1 VTTMENFYAR
11 IDALDGLDPQSREAA
26 ERALRADF
34 EAELAILV
42 LDMSGFSIRVRR
54 GGIIP
59 HLRRI
64 RRMQALAT
72 PVVKASGGS
81 VVKCEADNLVAVFPD
96 SRRAVEAA
104 LGIHDALAANPG
116 GPDPDD
122 VLSAGIG
129 IDFGRFLLIPG
140 KDAFGDTV
148 NVAHK
153 LGEDLARAGETL
165 VTDAMRLRLG
175 SAPDL
180 VTEPLAFSVSG
191 IELVAHRIT
200 RRPG

>member
-1 VTTMENFYAR
+1 MESFYAR
-11 IDALDGLDPQSREAA
+11 IDALDGLDPAAREQA
-26 ERALRADF
+26 ERRLKADY
-34 EAELAILV
+34 EAELAVLV
-42 LDMSGFSIRVRR
+42 LDLSGFSIRVRR
-54 GGIIP
+54 GGIVP

-72 PVVKASGGS
+72 PVVAASGGQ
-81 VVKCEADNLVAVFPD
+81 VVKCEADNILAVFPEP
-96 SRRAVEAA
+96 RRAVEAA
-104 LGIHDALAANPG
+104 LAIHDALAASPG

-129 IDFGRFLLIPG
+129 IDFGRFLHIPG
-140 KDAFGDTV
+140 QDAFGDPV

-165 VTDAMRLRLG
+165 VTDEARRRLG
-175 SAPDL
+175 DVPDL
-180 VTEPLAFSVSG
+180 VAEPLAFSVSG
-191 IELVAHRIT
+191 LELVAHRLS

>member
-1 VTTMENFYAR
+1 MEDFHAR
-11 IDALDGLDPQSREAA
+11 IDALDGLEPKAREEA
-26 ERALRADF
+26 ERRLRADF
-34 EAELAILV
+34 ETELAILV
-42 LDMSGFSIRVRR
+42 LDMSGFSVHVRR
-54 GGIIP
+54 GGIIA

-64 RRMQALAT
+64 RRMHALAA
-72 PVVKASGGS
+72 PVVRAAGGS
-81 VVKCEADNLVAVFPD
+81 LVKCEADNLVAVFPD

-104 LGIHDALAANPG
+104 LGIHDALATHPG
-116 GPDPDD
+116 GPSPDD

-140 KDAFGDTV
+140 KDAFGDPV

-165 VTDAMRLRLG
+165 ATDEARRRLG
-175 SAPDL
+175 DAPDL
-180 VTEPLAFSVSG
+180 LAEPVVFSVSG
-191 IELVAHRIT
+191 LELVAHRLT

>member
-1 VTTMENFYAR
+1 MESFHAR
-11 IDALDGLDPQSREAA
+11 IDALDGLDPAA
-26 ERALRADF
+26 RALAEERLREDY
-34 EAELAILV
+34 ETELAVLV
-42 LDMSGFSIRVRR
+42 VDLSGFSVRVRR

-64 RRMQALAT
+64 RRMQALAV
-72 PVVKASGGS
+72 PVVAAAGGEL
-81 VVKCEADNLVAVFPD
+81 VKCEADNILAVFPD
-96 SRRAVEAA
+96 ARRAVEAA
-104 LGIHDALAANPG
+104 LGIHDALAASPG

-129 IDFGRFLLIPG
+129 IDFGRFLYIPG
-140 KDAFGDTV
+140 QDAFGDAV

-165 VTDAMRLRLG
+165 LTDETRRRLG
-175 SAPDL
+175 DAPDL
-180 VTEPLAFSVSG
+180 TAEPLAFSVSG
-191 IELVAHRIT
+191 LELTAHRVA

>member
-1 VTTMENFYAR
+1 MEHFYAR
-11 IDALDGLDPQSREAA
+11 IDALDGLAA
-26 ERALRADF
+26 ESRAEAEARLRADY

-42 LDMSGFSIRVRR
+42 LDLSGFSIRVRR

-64 RRMQALAT
+64 RRMQSLAI
-72 PVVKASGGS
+72 PVVIDAGGTI
-81 VVKCEADNLVAVFPD
+81 VKCEADNLLAVFPD
-96 SRRAVEAA
+96 PGRAVEAA

-116 GPDPDD
+116 GPGPDD
-122 VLSAGIG
+122 ALSAGIG
-129 IDFGRFLLIPG
+129 IDYGRFLHIPG
-140 KDAFGDTV
+140 QDAFGDPV

-165 VTDAMRLRLG
+165 VTDEARRRLG
-175 SAPDL
+175 DRPDL
-180 VTEPLAFSVSG
+180 LAEPLAFSISG
-191 IELVAHRIT
+191 LELVAHRLS